1 MADEHDS
8 RDSPGDLY
16 PFAQALVRK
25 LLKTKGLNWDRHR
38 VEDAEQDLYL
48 AGWQVWQ
55 DEGDIG
61 LAKNRMKT
69 RTANLVRDYRS
80 EQRHEPKA
88 ASDQL
93 KTPGIGKSG
102 RLWDDDANRDWDVS
116 TTFGSMRDEPSEE
129 ASYLELLT
137 NLPDR
142 QRQVVLL
149 RSAGYSNQEIAD
161 ELGIGLRTVERELSE
176 FRKEQEDDN
185 E

>member
-8 RDSPGDLY
+8 RDSPDDLY
-16 PFAQALVRK
+16 PFAKALVRK
-25 LLKTKGLNWDRHR
+25 LLKRKGLQWDRHR
-38 VEDAEQDLYL
+38 VEDAEQELFL
-48 AGWQVWQ
+48 AGWQVWR

-69 RTANLVRDYRS
+69 RTANLVRDYWS

-88 ASDQL
+88 ASERF
-93 KTPGIGKSG
+93 KTPGVGKSG
-102 RLWDDDANRDWDVS
+102 KLWDDDANRDWDVS
-116 TTFGSMRDEPSEE
+116 STFGSMRGEPSEE
-129 ASYLELLT
+129 ASCRELLA
-137 NLPDR
+137 NLPER

-161 ELGIGLRTVERELSE
+161 ELGIGLRTVERELSQ
-176 FRKEQEDDN
+176 FRKEQEDDD